1 MNYPLISEYTE
12 SILSAEENFNE
23 LTNLRPVLD
32 SCGRPVMSSGNF
44 AVVYKM
50 RDIETDKLYA
60 VKCFT
65 REQTGRERAYKQI
78 CSKFRDIQSPYFV
91 RFSYH
96 EAELFVDSSQTDE
109 TEFPIVVMEWVEGL
123 MLDKYINK
131 FQGNPFVLYELCYN
145 FRLMAKWLVSQHFAH
160 GDIKPDNILVKAN
173 GNLVLIDYDGM
184 FVESMRD
191 EKAREQ
197 GTPDYRNPFS
207 NVCFG
212 EHIDDYALAVLAL
225 SLKLISCSYKIQ
237 DEYPT
242 SGNGL
247 LISKEDV
254 IDINN
259 SEIFTFIRNILIHEP
274 NLTLYYST
282 FIKALGGNHLI
293 ESDFKIKNEESVD
306 DLLQYW
312 PRFVHICNSRK
323 LDEGILESNGV
334 IYTKDGFGV
343 IGFVAE
349 KIPEDKEIYI
359 KEGTIFFYD
368 DAFDYDTPQL
378 KVHLPSTL
386 RYFSPKSFNYK
397 YLSLDWKSPWYT
409 YHNGIIYTRD
419 KTEAV
424 LKNLKY
430 ADFDI
435 NTSILGRYLFNQLEF
450 NGNWPINI
458 KIIRKG
464 AFENSIVSSSLDIAE
479 GVISIGEQAFA
490 GCSASEIT
498 LPSTLISLGECCF
511 HMCKNLERV
520 FFNPDSTLDIIPKNA
535 FVNNKLLNIITFPKN
550 LKVIGESAF
559 QWCLKIKEL
568 SFPLSLEIIEDEA
581 FCMSSFIRDKSY
593 YSELNEIIFPSSLK
607 KIGKGAF
614 SCHSNLS
621 KVTFLSHIDTV
632 GDEAFSECS
641 NLITLN
647 HLGIGYI
654 GIDAFSGCNIDF
666 DNLEG
671 IDVIATGALNGCKI
685 RNTFGSS
692 FIIKNDCLYSDNF
705 KELIYCWSN
714 ENIIEIE
721 EGVKDIQ
728 RNAFLNTPVA
738 IVLPNS
744 FDEDNLADI
753 SFVPVLVVPRHFKER
768 NESEGSK
775 ILHNKVYVDS
785 EGVIYSEDKQTLI
798 LFPRE
803 LELEAYSIIDGCQII
818 KEHAF
823 EEEVVPD
830 PEFGVFYYGNNL
842 KHIQL
847 PNSLR
852 IIEQN
857 SFSGCHKILSID
869 IPDSVLTI
877 GSHAFSSCKNL
888 TEVILPSSIIEL
900 GESAFASLTNVVLPI
915 NGSLRYEGGCIL
927 SSDNTLI
934 QIPSEVKS
942 LNLPEVVSYHGKKC
956 HTYNDCLVTLDGE
969 LIWII
974 PKIEHF
980 IFPDS
985 VSVIGMNAFNGND
998 KIKELIIPE
1007 GVTEIG
1013 YYAFGYNQA
1022 LEDIYLPKSMKKIHS
1037 LKTYRGRGR
1046 KYIENFY
1053 PKRIHIP
1060 KGMRNHFKKL
1070 MPNIPDSILIEY

>member
-65 REQTGRERAYKQI
+65 REQSGRERAYKQI

-145 FRLMAKWLVSQHFAH
+145 FRIMAKWLVSQHFAH

-197 GTPDYRNPFS
+197 GTPDYRNPFI

-212 EHIDDYALAVLAL
+212 EHMDDYALAVLAL
-225 SLKLISCSYKIQ
+225 SLKLISCSYQIQ

-247 LISKEDV
+247 LISEDDV
-254 IDINN
+254 FDINN
-259 SEIFTFIRNILIHEP
+259 SDIFTFIRNTLIHEP
-274 NLTLYYST
+274 NLTIYYST
-282 FIKALGGNHLI
+282 FIKALGGSHLI
-293 ESDFKIKNEESVD
+293 ESDFAVSKEKSVD
-306 DLLQYW
+306 DFLQYW
-312 PRFVHICNSRK
+312 PSGIFKSESRK
-323 LDEGILESNGV
+323 LEEGILDSNGV

-368 DAFDYDTPQL
+368 DAFDYDTPKL
-378 KVHLPSTL
+378 NVHLPSTL

-397 YLSLDWKSPWYT
+397 YSSLDWKSPWYT
-409 YHNGIIYTRD
+409 YHNGIIYTKD

-424 LKNLKY
+424 LIHFKDI
-430 ADFDI
+430 DFDI
-435 NTSILGRYLFNQLEF
+435 NTSILGRYLFSQLEF
-450 NGNWPINI
+450 KGNWPVNI

-464 AFENSIVSSSLDIAE
+464 AFKDSSVSSSLDIAE
-479 GVISIGEQAFA
+479 GVISIGNQAFA
-490 GCSASEIT
+490 GCSVSKIT
-498 LPSTLISLGECCF
+498 LPSTLNSLDEYSF
-511 HMCKNLERV
+511 HMCNNLEQV
-520 FFNPDSTLDIIPKNA
+520 IFNPDSPLDIIPNNA
-535 FVNNKLLNIITFPKN
+535 FVNNKLLNAVSFPKN

-559 QWCLKIKEL
+559 QWCFKIKK
-568 SFPLSLEIIEDEA
+568 LSLPSSLVVIEDEA
-581 FCMSSFIRDKSY
+581 FRMSSFWGDEY
-593 YSELNEIIFPSSLK
+593 NSELTEIIFPSSLK

-614 SCHSNLS
+614 SRHSNLS
-621 KVTFLSHIDTV
+621 KVTFLSHIDTI

-654 GIDAFSGCNIDF
+654 GLDAFSGCNIDF

-671 IDVIATGALNGCKI
+671 IDVIASGALNGCKI
-685 RNTFGSS
+685 HSTLGSS
-692 FIIKNDCLYSDNF
+692 FIIKNDCLYSENF

-798 LFPRE
+798 LFPIE

-818 KEHAF
+818 REHAF
-823 EEEVVPD
+823 EEVVDPD
-830 PEFGVFYYGNNL
+830 PEFGVSYYGNKL
-842 KHIQL
+842 KHIEL

-857 SFSGCHKILSID
+857 SFSGCHEILSID
-869 IPDSVLTI
+869 IPNSVSTI
-877 GSHAFSSCKNL
+877 GSHAFSSCKKL
-888 TEVILPSSIIEL
+888 TEVILPNSITEL
-900 GESAFASLTNVVLPI
+900 GESAFASSTKVILPI

-927 SSDNTLI
+927 SSDDTLI
-934 QIPSEVKS
+934 QIPAEVKS
-942 LNLPEVVSYHGKKC
+942 LYLPETVSYHEKKC
-956 HTYNDCLVTLDGE
+956 HTYNNCLVTLDGE
-969 LIWII
+969 LIWTV

-985 VSVIGMNAFNGND
+985 VSVIGMHAFSGND

-1013 YYAFGYNQA
+1013 YYAFGCNQA

-1037 LKTYRGRGR
+1037 LKTYQGWGR
-1046 KYIENFY
+1046 KYIEHFY
-1053 PKRIHIP
+1053 PKRVHIP

-1070 MPNIPDSILIEY
+1070 MSDIPDHKLIEY

>member
-1 MNYPLISEYTE
+1 M
-12 SILSAEENFNE
+12 
-23 LTNLRPVLD
+23 
-32 SCGRPVMSSGNF
+32 
-44 AVVYKM
+44 
-50 RDIETDKLYA
+50 
-60 VKCFT
+60 
-65 REQTGRERAYKQI
+65 
-78 CSKFRDIQSPYFV
+78 
-91 RFSYH
+91 
-96 EAELFVDSSQTDE
+96 
-109 TEFPIVVMEWVEGL
+109 
-123 MLDKYINK
+123 
-131 FQGNPFVLYELCYN
+131 
-145 FRLMAKWLVSQHFAH
+145 
-160 GDIKPDNILVKAN
+160 
-173 GNLVLIDYDGM
+173 
-184 FVESMRD
+184 
-191 EKAREQ
+191 
-197 GTPDYRNPFS
+197 
-207 NVCFG
+207 
-212 EHIDDYALAVLAL
+212 
-225 SLKLISCSYKIQ
+225 
-237 DEYPT
+237 
-242 SGNGL
+242 
-247 LISKEDV
+247 
-254 IDINN
+254 
-259 SEIFTFIRNILIHEP
+259 
-274 NLTLYYST
+274 
-282 FIKALGGNHLI
+282 
-293 ESDFKIKNEESVD
+293 
-306 DLLQYW
+306 
-312 PRFVHICNSRK
+312 
-323 LDEGILESNGV
+323 
-334 IYTKDGFGV
+334 
-343 IGFVAE
+343 
-349 KIPEDKEIYI
+349 
-359 KEGTIFFYD
+359 
-368 DAFDYDTPQL
+368 
-378 KVHLPSTL
+378 
-386 RYFSPKSFNYK
+386 
-397 YLSLDWKSPWYT
+397 
-409 YHNGIIYTRD
+409 
-419 KTEAV
+419 
-424 LKNLKY
+424 
-430 ADFDI
+430 
-435 NTSILGRYLFNQLEF
+435 
-450 NGNWPINI
+450 
-458 KIIRKG
+458 
-464 AFENSIVSSSLDIAE
+464 
-479 GVISIGEQAFA
+479 
-490 GCSASEIT
+490 
-498 LPSTLISLGECCF
+498 
-511 HMCKNLERV
+511 
-520 FFNPDSTLDIIPKNA
+520 
-535 FVNNKLLNIITFPKN
+535 
-550 LKVIGESAF
+550 
-559 QWCLKIKEL
+559 
-568 SFPLSLEIIEDEA
+568 
-581 FCMSSFIRDKSY
+581 
-593 YSELNEIIFPSSLK
+593 
-607 KIGKGAF
+607 
-614 SCHSNLS
+614 
-621 KVTFLSHIDTV
+621 
-632 GDEAFSECS
+632 
-641 NLITLN
+641 
-647 HLGIGYI
+647 
-654 GIDAFSGCNIDF
+654 
-666 DNLEG
+666 
-671 IDVIATGALNGCKI
+671 NGCKI
-685 RNTFGSS
+685 HSTLGSS
-692 FIIKNDCLYSDNF
+692 FIIKNDCLYSENF

-721 EGVKDIQ
+721 EGVKGIQ

-956 HTYNDCLVTLDGE
+956 HTYNNCLVTLDGE

-1037 LKTYRGRGR
+1037 LKTYQDRGR

-1070 MPNIPDSILIEY
+1070 MPNIPDSKLIEY

>member
-65 REQTGRERAYKQI
+65 REQSGRERAYKQI

-145 FRLMAKWLVSQHFAH
+145 FRIMAKWLVSQHFAH

-197 GTPDYRNPFS
+197 GTPDYRNPFI

-212 EHIDDYALAVLAL
+212 EHMDDYALAVLAL
-225 SLKLISCSYKIQ
+225 SLKLISCSYQIQ

-247 LISKEDV
+247 LISEDDV
-254 IDINN
+254 FDINN
-259 SEIFTFIRNILIHEP
+259 SDIFTFIRNTLIHEP
-274 NLTLYYST
+274 NLTIYYST
-282 FIKALGGNHLI
+282 FIKALGGSHLI
-293 ESDFKIKNEESVD
+293 ESDFAVSKEKSVD
-306 DLLQYW
+306 DFLQYW
-312 PRFVHICNSRK
+312 PSGIFKSESRK
-323 LDEGILESNGV
+323 LEEGILDSNGV

-368 DAFDYDTPQL
+368 DAFDYDTPKL
-378 KVHLPSTL
+378 NVHLPSTL

-397 YLSLDWKSPWYT
+397 YSSLDWKSPWYT
-409 YHNGIIYTRD
+409 YHNGIIYTKD

-424 LKNLKY
+424 LIHFKDI
-430 ADFDI
+430 DFDI
-435 NTSILGRYLFNQLEF
+435 NTSILGRYLFRQLEF
-450 NGNWPINI
+450 KGNWPVNI

-464 AFENSIVSSSLDIAE
+464 AFKDSSVSSSLDIAE
-479 GVISIGEQAFA
+479 GVISIGNQAFA
-490 GCSASEIT
+490 GCSASKIT
-498 LPSTLISLGECCF
+498 LPSTLISLDEYCF
-511 HMCKNLERV
+511 HMCDHLERV
-520 FFNPDSTLDIIPKNA
+520 VFNPDCPLDIIPKDA
-535 FVNNKLLNIITFPKN
+535 FVNNKLLNAVSFPKN

-559 QWCLKIKEL
+559 QWCFKIKK
-568 SFPLSLEIIEDEA
+568 LSLPSSLVVIEDEA
-581 FCMSSFIRDKSY
+581 FRMSSFWGDEY
-593 YSELNEIIFPSSLK
+593 NSELTEIIFPSSLK

-614 SCHSNLS
+614 SRHSNLS
-621 KVTFLSHIDTV
+621 KVTFLSHIDTI

-654 GIDAFSGCNIDF
+654 GLDAFSGCNIDF

-671 IDVIATGALNGCKI
+671 IDVIASGALNGCKI
-685 RNTFGSS
+685 HSTLGSS
-692 FIIKNDCLYSDNF
+692 FIIKNDCLYSENF

-818 KEHAF
+818 REHAF
-823 EEEVVPD
+823 EEVVDPD
-830 PEFGVFYYGNNL
+830 PEFGVSYYGNKL
-842 KHIQL
+842 KHIEL

-857 SFSGCHKILSID
+857 SFSGCHEILSID
-869 IPDSVLTI
+869 IPNSVSTI
-877 GSHAFSSCKNL
+877 GSHAFSSCKKL
-888 TEVILPSSIIEL
+888 TEVILPNSITEL
-900 GESAFASLTNVVLPI
+900 GESAFASSTKVILPI

-927 SSDNTLI
+927 SSDDTLI
-934 QIPSEVKS
+934 QIPAEVKS
-942 LNLPEVVSYHGKKC
+942 LNLPETVSYHEKKC
-956 HTYNDCLVTLDGE
+956 HTYNNCLVTLDGE
-969 LIWII
+969 LIWTV
-974 PKIEHF
+974 PQIEHF

-985 VSVIGMNAFNGND
+985 VSVIGMHAFSGND

-1013 YYAFGYNQA
+1013 YYAFGCNQA

-1037 LKTYRGRGR
+1037 LKTYQGWGR
-1046 KYIENFY
+1046 KYIEHFY
-1053 PKRIHIP
+1053 PKRVHIP

-1070 MPNIPDSILIEY
+1070 MSDIPDHKLIEY

>member
-12 SILSAEENFNE
+12 SILSAEDNFNE
-23 LTNLRPVLD
+23 LANLRPVLD
-32 SCGRPVMSSGNF
+32 SYGRPVMSSGNF

-50 RDIETDKLYA
+50 RDIVTDKLYA

-65 REQTGRERAYKQI
+65 REQTGREQAYKQI
-78 CSKFRDIQSPYFV
+78 CSKFKSIQSPYFV

-96 EAELFVDSSQTDE
+96 EAELFIDSSQTDE

-123 MLDKYINK
+123 TLDKYIKK

-145 FRLMAKWLVSQHFAH
+145 FRIMAKWLVCQHFAH
-160 GDIKPDNILVKAN
+160 GDIKPDNILVKAD
-173 GNLVLIDYDGM
+173 GSLILIDYDGM
-184 FVESMRD
+184 FVESMHH

-197 GTPDYRNPFS
+197 GTPDYRNPFI
-207 NVCFG
+207 NVCFNR
-212 EHIDDYALAVLAL
+212 HIDDYALAVLAL
-225 SLKLISCSYKIQ
+225 SLKLISCSYNIQ
-237 DEYPT
+237 DDCPT

-259 SEIFTFIRNILIHEP
+259 SDIFIFIRNILIHEP
-274 NLTLYYST
+274 NLTIYYST

-293 ESDFKIKNEESVD
+293 ESDFTINNEKGVED
-306 DLLQYW
+306 FLQYW
-312 PRFVHICNSRK
+312 PSGIFISKNRK
-323 LDEGILESNGV
+323 LEEGILDSNGV

-349 KIPEDKEIYI
+349 KIPEDRDIYI

-368 DAFDYDTPQL
+368 DAFGYDTPKL
-378 KVHLPSTL
+378 NVHLPSTL
-386 RYFSPKSFNYK
+386 RYFSPRSFNYK
-397 YLSLDWKSPWYT
+397 YSSLDWKSPWYT
-409 YHNGIIYTRD
+409 YHNGIIYTKD

-424 LKNLKY
+424 LIHFKDI
-430 ADFDI
+430 DFDI
-435 NTSILGRYLFNQLEF
+435 NTSILGRYLFSQLEF
-450 NGNWPINI
+450 KGNWPVNI

-464 AFENSIVSSSLDIAE
+464 AFKDSSVSSSLDIAE
-479 GVISIGEQAFA
+479 GVISIGNQAFA
-490 GCSASEIT
+490 GCSASKIT
-498 LPSTLISLGECCF
+498 LPSTLISLDEYSF
-511 HMCKNLERV
+511 HMCNNLEQV
-520 FFNPDSTLDIIPKNA
+520 IFNPDSPLDIIPNNA
-535 FVNNKLLNIITFPKN
+535 FVNNKLLNVVSFPKN
-550 LKVIGESAF
+550 LKVIGKSAF
-559 QWCLKIKEL
+559 QWCLNIKDI
-568 SFPLSLEIIEDEA
+568 SFPPSLEIIEDNA
-581 FCMSSFIRDKSY
+581 FSMSSVLGDEY
-593 YSELNEIIFPSSLK
+593 NSELTEIIFPSSLK
-607 KIGKGAF
+607 KIEKKAF
-614 SCHSNLS
+614 SCHTNLS
-621 KVTFLSHIDTV
+621 KVTFLSHIDTI
-632 GDEAFSECS
+632 GDEAFFKCS
-641 NLITLN
+641 SLTTFN
-647 HLGIGYI
+647 HLGIGHI
-654 GIDAFSGCNIDF
+654 GLNAFYGCNIDF
-666 DNLEG
+666 YNLKG
-671 IDVIATGALNGCKI
+671 IDVIALGALNGCKI
-685 RNTFGSS
+685 HSTLGSS
-692 FIIKNDCLYSDNF
+692 FIIKNDCLYSENF

-785 EGVIYSEDKQTLI
+785 EGVIYSEDKQALI

-877 GSHAFSSCKNL
+877 GSHAFSSCENL

-956 HTYNDCLVTLDGE
+956 HTYNNCLVTLDGE

-1037 LKTYRGRGR
+1037 LKTYQGRGR

-1070 MPNIPDSILIEY
+1070 MPNIPDSKLIEY